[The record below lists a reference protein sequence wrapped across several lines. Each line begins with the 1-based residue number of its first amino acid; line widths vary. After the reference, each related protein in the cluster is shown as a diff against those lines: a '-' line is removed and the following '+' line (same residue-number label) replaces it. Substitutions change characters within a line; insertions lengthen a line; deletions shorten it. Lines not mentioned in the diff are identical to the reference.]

1 MGALEVFSGLYK
13 HAAILHF
20 PVSAFPAKSVSVAC
34 GGSGRGL
41 PADARLQFF
50 PRLFPFQSIF
60 FLLSRTRVD
69 GLAVLTRV
77 GFNIQTIGTTQ
88 FLSFLN
94 ASRNEDCCCV
104 WTGRGMLLLPPQ
116 LASERASPS
125 LSRHI
130 LGICQPPPNGNIT
143 VLPTTLVDS
152 LIARGLCSAL

>member
-1 MGALEVFSGLYK
+1 MHSRCS
-13 HAAILHF
+13 
-20 PVSAFPAKSVSVAC
+20 PVYINMPPSYI
-34 GGSGRGL
+34 
-41 PADARLQFF
+41 
-50 PRLFPFQSIF
+50 FQSLLFRPSRFQLPVEGADEGSPLTLGFNFFLDFFHFREF

-104 WTGRGMLLLPPQ
+104 WTGRGMLLLLPPPQ
-116 LASERASPS
+116 ASERASPS